1 MSVQAVPRPTSL
13 PAFRLDRG
21 LAAKIGVTLLG
32 IILLALFSSV
42 EMGVVWVLGMALG
55 FILQRSR
62 LCFASAFRDMFLMRE
77 GRNMKAILA
86 GIAVATAG
94 FALLM
99 QKAVPDPGSGALP
112 DQAHV
117 VPVGLYLVV
126 GGLLFGAGM
135 VIAGGCVSGSLY
147 RVGEGY
153 VASAVA
159 LLGVLVGL
167 EAAAHS
173 WNFWFRFNISTSP
186 IVWLPNS
193 LGYGGALLLTGALL
207 LAAYLGLTWWESG
220 RPPMIAFKK
229 KAEDEPTTFQAKV
242 AHSWRRV
249 FVRGWSMLAGAVA
262 LGVLNVLAFTYEHP
276 LGVTGELATWADR
289 GARLMSLGA
298 APLLGIDRLAGCNL
312 ALDGNAPWL
321 NHNFA
326 LDAGLVFGAFLAAV
340 LASEFKLRFA
350 PHPRRYV
357 QSAAGGVL
365 MGYGAGLAV
374 GCTIGAFFSAIP
386 SLGLNGWVFGL
397 SLLAGSFAGV
407 QIIRRIA

>member
-1 MSVQAVPRPTSL
+1 MSVQALPQATGL
-13 PAFRLDRG
+13 PAIRFNRG
-21 LAAKIGVTLLG
+21 FASKVGVVLLAVV
-32 IILLALFSSV
+32 LLALFSSV
-42 EMGVVWVLGMALG
+42 EMGVFWGLGMTFG

-99 QKAVPDPGSGALP
+99 QKAVPDPSAGAFP
-112 DQAHV
+112 DEAHV
-117 VPVGLYLVV
+117 VPTGLYLVI
-126 GGLLFGAGM
+126 GGVLFGVGM
-135 VIAGGCVSGSLY
+135 VVAGGCVSGSMY

-193 LGYGGALLLTGALL
+193 LGYGGALLLTGVLL

-220 RPPMIAFKK
+220 RPPVIAFKR
-229 KAEDEPTTFQAKV
+229 KAEDQPVTFQAKI
-242 AHSWRRV
+242 AHSWRRI
-249 FVRGWSMLAGAVA
+249 FVKGWPMLAGAVA
-262 LGVLNVLAFTYEHP
+262 LGVLNILAFTYEHP

-298 APLLGIDRLAGCNL
+298 PKLLGVDRLAGCNL
-312 ALDGNAPWL
+312 ALDGSAPWL

-326 LDAGLVFGAFLAAV
+326 LDSGVIFGAFFAAV
-340 LASEFKLRFA
+340 LASEFKIRLA
-350 PHPRRYV
+350 PHPKRYL
-357 QSAAGGVL
+357 QSAVGGVA

-407 QIIRRIA
+407 KIIQRIA